1 MKYCVALALLL
12 MNGHFLW
19 AQEYGYTHYNTREG
33 LAGSTVYCMVQDNDG
48 FLWFGTET
56 GVSRF
61 DGTHF
66 RNFTKNEG
74 LPNNEIIQMF
84 ADSKGRIWMA
94 PFKNALCY
102 YFKGKIFNAEN
113 DSLVKSLKV
122 KSYVYRFAEDSKGN
136 MLFLEKERLH
146 VISSGN
152 QVRYYDS
159 LGNEPIE
166 IGVAVSRNTSGNFNV
181 IEKNKLYEFDIGG
194 VPVFLKGLS
203 PLSMNPNYLACSE
216 DMLFWRTDT
225 FKVGVLVFNSGK
237 MLHQPLPLTHINLS
251 ILDKHRFAILS
262 QNGVTVYSI
271 DDSKGPQEF
280 LPGMRVS
287 GIMQDTE
294 GSLWFCTLDNGIYRL
309 NSEFIT
315 NRRFRNDNQLNLS
328 VVCLTEYNNRIFA
341 GSSNWSVYAFTPGQE
356 KTVVYNLARHDTY
369 ALVTEVIPADKG
381 KLIYGST
388 SDLGLIDPQAGSFQ
402 RRISNIVVKA
412 ISKSPAGLLVGTSRN
427 VMVVDSQ
434 SLTIIDTIWKNRA
447 TTVYYNNDT
456 VFIGTL
462 EGLYMML
469 PDRSVK
475 FMGDLFPEFKNRI
488 THIRKAGNGTWW
500 MSTFDEG
507 ILGWKPGQSPQKV
520 TVKNGLT
527 SNICYSIFLKEQDL
541 WVGTNN
547 GLNKIDLSK
556 KDLPIKTFTIA
567 SGLLSNVIYA
577 IYVRGT
583 SVYLGT
589 PEGLTYFNE
598 EKITDYSQCK
608 LQVTDIMAGNRIV
621 SNNDSALVL
630 SHAQRNIR
638 IDYVGISYKSAGEIV
653 YRYRLK
659 GLDSTWNESKET
671 FLEYQALPAGA
682 YELQLQATNK
692 FGVHSETISIP
703 FIVEKSLTEK
713 NWFRAVA
720 ALVFLAGFGTIV
732 YLLTRRIRIREEKK
746 TATARRISELEQLAL
761 KAQMNPHFIFNC
773 LNSIQQY
780 VMDTDIAGANK
791 FISGFS
797 RLVRQTLDF
806 SSRQLISLEEEI
818 NYLTTY
824 LELEKTRFEN
834 KFDYSVTIE
843 KGIHTSEYYLQPMI
857 LQPFVENSIRHGIRY
872 RRDKNGLITIG
883 ISQNANYIVCVLE
896 DNGIGRKAAASQKSN
911 LAINYQSK
919 GMSLTADRIEM
930 INKVSK
936 QQINI
941 LVEDLEDEAGNGQ
954 GTRVTLAFPI
964 VHNK

>member
-1 MKYCVALALLL
+1 MKSCVALALLL
-12 MNGHFLW
+12 VSGHFLCS
-19 AQEYGYTHYNTREG
+19 QEYGYTHYNTREG

-66 RNFTKNEG
+66 RNFTKSEG
-74 LPNNEIIQMF
+74 LPDNEIIQMF

-94 PFKNALCY
+94 PFKNTLCY
-102 YFKGKIFNAEN
+102 YFKGKVFNAEN
-113 DSLVKSLKV
+113 DSLVRSIKV

-146 VISSGN
+146 VIGSGN
-152 QVRYYDS
+152 QVRYHDS
-159 LGNEPIE
+159 LAKRPIE
-166 IGVAVSRNTSGNFNV
+166 FGVAISRNASGNFNV
-181 IEKNKLYEFDIGG
+181 IERNKFYEFDVGG
-194 VPVFLKGLS
+194 VPVFLKDLS
-203 PLSMNPNYLACSE
+203 PYSINPNYVACSE

-225 FKVGVLVFNSGK
+225 FKVGVLIFDSGR
-237 MLHQPLPLTHINLS
+237 MLHQPLPQNHINFS
-251 ILDKHRFAILS
+251 ILDKNRFAILH

-271 DDSKGPQEF
+271 DESERPQEF

-294 GSLWFCTLDNGIYRL
+294 GSLWFCTLGNGVYRL
-309 NSEFIT
+309 NSAFI
-315 NRRFRNDNQLNLS
+315 RNSRLGNDKRLNLP
-328 VVCLTEYNNRIFA
+328 VVSLTEYDNRIFA
-341 GSSNWSVYAFTPGQE
+341 GSNNWNIYAFTPGQVNP
-356 KTVVYNLARHDTY
+356 TVYKLARHDTY
-369 ALVTEVIPADKG
+369 ALVTELIPTGKS
-381 KLIYGST
+381 KLIYGT
-388 SDLGLIDPQAGSFQ
+388 TNDLGIIDPQARSFQ

-412 ISKSPAGLLVGTSRN
+412 ISKSPAGLLIGTSRN

-434 SLTIIDTIWKNRA
+434 SLTIIDTVWKNRA

-507 ILGWKPGQSPQKV
+507 ILGWKPGQSLQKV

-527 SNICYSIFLKEQDL
+527 SNICYSIFLTDQAL
-541 WVGTNN
+541 WVGTNK

-556 KDLPIKTFTIA
+556 KDLPIKTFTVS
-567 SGLLSNVIYA
+567 SGLLSDVIHA
-577 IYVRGT
+577 IYVGGT

-608 LQVTDIMAGNRIV
+608 LRITDIMSGNRIM

-638 IDYVGISYKSAGEIV
+638 VDYVGISYKSAGDIV
-653 YRYRLK
+653 YRYRLR
-659 GLDSTWNESKET
+659 GFDSTWKASKET
-671 FLEYQALPAGA
+671 FLEYQALPAGS

-692 FGVHSETISIP
+692 FGVHSETISIS

-713 NWFRAVA
+713 NWFRMVA

-761 KAQMNPHFIFNC
+761 KAQMNPHFIFNS

-780 VMDTDIAGANK
+780 VMDTDIEGANK

-806 SSRQLISLEEEI
+806 SSRQLISLEEEV

-843 KGIHTSEYYLQPMI
+843 KGIHISEHYLQPMI

-872 RRDKNGLITIG
+872 RKDKNGLITIG
-883 ISQNANYIVCVLE
+883 ISQNANYIVCVVE
-896 DNGIGRKAAASQKSN
+896 DNGIGRKAAASKKSN

-936 QQINI
+936 QQINV

-964 VHNK
+964 VQNK